1 MSEKEPNVV
10 KLAILEEKVVNMLE
24 VISKLDTTIEKLSDL
39 SVNVSKMLAVHEEKL
54 EITRESAAQSAK
66 DIALLE
72 VKVDKNHDYAH
83 ESIRAVERRVWMGV
97 GVALSAAILLQSGIV
112 TSAMRGANQPAI
124 IETKPHIK

>member
-1 MSEKEPNVV
+1 MPEKEPNVI
-10 KLAILEEKVVNMLE
+10 KLAILEEKVINMLE

-72 VKVDKNHDYAH
+72 VKVDKIHDDTTD
-83 ESIRAVERRVWMGV
+83 SIRAVERRVWMGV
-97 GVALSAAILLQSGIV
+97 GIVLSVTILLQSGIV
-112 TSAMRGANQPAI
+112 TNALKGSHRPAI
-124 IETKPHIK
+124 IEAKPHTK

>member
-1 MSEKEPNVV
+1 MPEKEPNVI
-10 KLAILEEKVVNMLE
+10 KLAILEEKVINMLE

-72 VKVDKNHDYAH
+72 VKVDKIHDITT

-97 GVALSAAILLQSGIV
+97 GIVLSMAILLQSGIV
-112 TSAMRGANQPAI
+112 TSALKGTHRPAI
-124 IETKPHIK
+124 MEAQPHTK

>member
-1 MSEKEPNVV
+1 MSEKEPNVI
-10 KLAILEEKVVNMLE
+10 KLAILEEKVINMLE

-72 VKVDKNHDYAH
+72 VKVDKIHDDTSD
-83 ESIRAVERRVWMGV
+83 SIRAVERRVWMGV
-97 GVALSAAILLQSGIV
+97 GIVLSAAILLQSGIV
-112 TSAMRGANQPAI
+112 TNAMRGVQQPAI
-124 IETKPHIK
+124 IEAKPHTK